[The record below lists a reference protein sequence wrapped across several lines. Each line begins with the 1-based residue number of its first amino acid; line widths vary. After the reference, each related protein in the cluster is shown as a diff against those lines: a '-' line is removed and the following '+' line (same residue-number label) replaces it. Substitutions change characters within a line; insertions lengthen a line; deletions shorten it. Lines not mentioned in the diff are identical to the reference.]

1 MGRVLKLY
9 LIFTLFVAINTL
21 VVPRSYKKINA
32 KVLVNK
38 IRSRNVLYGRVSQKQ
53 NNKSFLINKKN
64 AGQAKMSN
72 YPNKYKNNLLI
83 SSYIVSLN
91 QDGTKT
97 ERRYIY
103 LKQNEKIHIKER
115 KGISISNLFN
125 VGIKY

>member
-1 MGRVLKLY
+1 MGRILKLY
-9 LIFTLFVAINTL
+9 LIFTLFIAINTL
-21 VVPRSYKKINA
+21 VVPRSYKKIYA

-115 KGISISNLFN
+115 ERGYPSVIYSMW
-125 VGIKY
+125 G

>member
-21 VVPRSYKKINA
+21 VVPRSYKKIYA

-115 KGISISNLFN
+115 ERGYPSVIYSM
-125 VGIKY
+125 

>member
-21 VVPRSYKKINA
+21 VVPRSYKKIYA

-38 IRSRNVLYGRVSQKQ
+38 IRSRNVLHGRVSQKQ

-115 KGISISNLFN
+115 ERGYPSVIYSMW
-125 VGIKY
+125 G

>member
-21 VVPRSYKKINA
+21 VVPRSYKKIYA

-103 LKQNEKIHIKER
+103 LKQNEKIHLKER
-115 KGISISNLFN
+115 ERGYPSVIYSMW
-125 VGIKY
+125 G

>member
-21 VVPRSYKKINA
+21 VVPRSYKKIYA

-38 IRSRNVLYGRVSQKQ
+38 IRSRNVLYGRVSQNQ

-64 AGQAKMSN
+64 ARQAKMSN
-72 YPNKYKNNLLI
+72 YSNKYKNNLLI

-115 KGISISNLFN
+115 ERGYPSVIYSMW
-125 VGIKY
+125 G

>member
-21 VVPRSYKKINA
+21 VVPRSYKKIYA

-103 LKQNEKIHIKER
+103 LKQNEKIHMKER
-115 KGISISNLFN
+115 ERGYPSVIYSMW
-125 VGIKY
+125 G

>member
-21 VVPRSYKKINA
+21 VVPRSYKKIYA

-53 NNKSFLINKKN
+53 NSKSFLINKKN

-115 KGISISNLFN
+115 ERGYPSVIYSMW
-125 VGIKY
+125 G

>member
-1 MGRVLKLY
+1 MGRILKLY

-21 VVPRSYKKINA
+21 VVPRSYKKIYA

-115 KGISISNLFN
+115 ERGYPSVIYSMWR
-125 VGIKY
+125 

>member
-38 IRSRNVLYGRVSQKQ
+38 IRSRNVLYGRVSQNQ

-64 AGQAKMSN
+64 ARQAKMSN
-72 YPNKYKNNLLI
+72 YSNKYKNNLLI

-103 LKQNEKIHIKER
+103 LKQNEKIHLKER
-115 KGISISNLFN
+115 ERGYPSVIYSMW
-125 VGIKY
+125 G

>member
-21 VVPRSYKKINA
+21 VVPRSYKKIYA

-72 YPNKYKNNLLI
+72 YPNKYKNNILI

-115 KGISISNLFN
+115 ERGYPSVIYSMW
-125 VGIKY
+125 G

>member
-1 MGRVLKLY
+1 MGRILKLH
-9 LIFTLFVAINTL
+9 LIFTLSVAINTL
-21 VVPRSYKKINA
+21 VVPRRYKKIYA

-38 IRSRNVLYGRVSQKQ
+38 IRSRNVLYGRVSQNQ

-64 AGQAKMSN
+64 ARQAKMSN
-72 YPNKYKNNLLI
+72 YSNKYKNNLLI

-103 LKQNEKIHIKER
+103 LKQNEKIHLKER
-115 KGISISNLFN
+115 ERGYPSVIYSMW
-125 VGIKY
+125 G

>member
-115 KGISISNLFN
+115 ERGYPSVIYSMW
-125 VGIKY
+125 G

>member
-21 VVPRSYKKINA
+21 VVPRSYKKIYA
-32 KVLVNK
+32 KVLANK
-38 IRSRNVLYGRVSQKQ
+38 IRSGNVLYGRVSQKQ
-53 NNKSFLINKKN
+53 NNKSFSINKKN

-115 KGISISNLFN
+115 ERGYPSVIYSMW
-125 VGIKY
+125 G

>member
-1 MGRVLKLY
+1 MGKILKLH

-21 VVPRSYKKINA
+21 VVPRRYKKIYA

-64 AGQAKMSN
+64 ARQAKMSN
-72 YPNKYKNNLLI
+72 YSNKYKNNLLI

-91 QDGTKT
+91 QDATKT

-115 KGISISNLFN
+115 ERGYPSVIYSMW
-125 VGIKY
+125 G

>member
-21 VVPRSYKKINA
+21 LVPRSYKKINA

-115 KGISISNLFN
+115 ERGYPSVIYSMW
-125 VGIKY
+125 G

>member
-21 VVPRSYKKINA
+21 VVPRSYKKIYA

-91 QDGTKT
+91 QDATKT

-115 KGISISNLFN
+115 ERGYPSVIYSMW
-125 VGIKY
+125 G

>member
-1 MGRVLKLY
+1 MGRILKLY
-9 LIFTLFVAINTL
+9 LIFTLFIAINTL
-21 VVPRSYKKINA
+21 VVPRSYKKIYA

-64 AGQAKMSN
+64 AGQAKTSN

-115 KGISISNLFN
+115 ERGYPSVIYSMW
-125 VGIKY
+125 G

>member
-21 VVPRSYKKINA
+21 VVPRSYKKIYA

-115 KGISISNLFN
+115 ERGYPSVIYSMW
-125 VGIKY
+125 G

>member
-1 MGRVLKLY
+1 MGRILKLY

-21 VVPRSYKKINA
+21 VVPRSYKKIYA

-115 KGISISNLFN
+115 ERGYPSVIYSMW
-125 VGIKY
+125 G

>member
-21 VVPRSYKKINA
+21 VVPRSYKKIYA

-72 YPNKYKNNLLI
+72 YPNKYKNNILI

-115 KGISISNLFN
+115 ERGYPSAIYSMW
-125 VGIKY
+125 G